1 MRLQNMVATSSRAA
15 VRQSWTK
22 LATSVQRL
30 SSPTSRGSPTSVVRA
45 CPAKWAIF
53 CADTPVSHCPVG
65 PSPSS
70 QPKYASLALNLP
82 SVAAFGRSTPDRPD
96 TGSVTSRPANR
107 ARAPG
112 SARIR
117 APTRANTPVLNSV
130 RTEPAI
136 LSNVE

>member
-1 MRLQNMVATSSRAA
+1 VDRGHA
-15 VRQSWTK
+15 
-22 LATSVQRL
+22 LAKHGRHL
-30 SSPTSRGSPTSVVRA
+30 
-45 CPAKWAIF
+45 IF
-53 CADTPVSHCPVG
+53 CVDTPVSHCSVG

-82 SVAAFGRSTPDRPD
+82 SVAAFAGAFSRSTPDRPV
-96 TGSVTSRPANR
+96 TGSATSRPANL

-117 APTRANTPVLNSV
+117 APTWANTPVLNSV
-130 RTEPAI
+130 RTAPAI